1 MAIESLLEF
10 VIQSVVPLI
19 LPPQPQNPNDLGLP
33 KGKINVF
40 ARPMPLFHK
49 SNLRT
54 IVQGLA
60 HFGRGYAMFPVQFFD
75 NFFEPDDAFN
85 LQRSPHQNEGCPKQS
100 ILYSS

>member
-1 MAIESLLEF
+1 
-10 VIQSVVPLI
+10 
-19 LPPQPQNPNDLGLP
+19 
-33 KGKINVF
+33 
-40 ARPMPLFHK
+40 
-49 SNLRT
+49 
-54 IVQGLA
+54 LA